1 MEAQLAPPDEVPAFA
16 AVPDARGA
24 AVDLAPIRVVLQRMV
39 SQWRPRQIW
48 LFGSRSRGEALSAS
62 DWDLFAVV
70 PDDMPEDSVGPM
82 ATFRLRKESGLPI
95 DVVACHLSDFGDSK
109 DTPNTLA
116 YEVTHGGVLLYE
128 R

>member
-1 MEAQLAPPDEVPAFA
+1 MEAQQASPNEVPAFA
-16 AVPDARGA
+16 LVSDARGA
-24 AVDLAPIRVVLQRMV
+24 AVELAPIRVVLQRIV
-39 SQWRPRQIW
+39 TEWRSQQIW
-48 LFGSRSRGEALSAS
+48 LFGSRSRGDALSAS

-95 DVVACHLSDFGDSK
+95 DVVACHLSNFGDSR